1 MLHMLTILVSVG
13 AMILLI
19 LELLICAAAVV
30 VEENALRNLK
40 KIMVMN
46 LMIMVLRI
54 MMRK

>member
-19 LELLICAAAVV
+19 LELLIYAAAAV